1 MTRNTQALTVAFMLI
16 AGALPLG
23 HQATATEFS
32 AGQQAVESNAQNG
45 KFSFVLFYRSNDSAT
60 QSMQQVLQSTLA
72 SRQDAAIVAVQISD
86 NREQALISKFDATRI
101 PMPAVAVLAPNGAIA
116 SVFPQRVTPQHL
128 TAAIVSP
135 AQANCLKALQEQ
147 KIVLLCAHP
156 EGQRVVPAGVTQFQN
171 DALFKKRTEVVTV
184 NANDPA
190 EARFLQ
196 QLRIRTDQPSP
207 VVAFMAPPGV
217 MLGLYNENVTHN
229 ILAQKLAAAGK
240 CCDDDNCKHHKA
252 AGGAQSPRR

>member
-1 MTRNTQALTVAFMLI
+1 MTRNTQVLTVAFMLI
-16 AGALPLG
+16 AGALPLS
-23 HQATATEFS
+23 HQATAAELS
-32 AGQQAVESNAQNG
+32 AAQQAVESNAKDG
-45 KFSFVLFYRSNDSAT
+45 KFSFILFYRSNDAAT

-72 SRQDAAIVAVQISD
+72 NRQDAAMVPVQISD
-86 NREQALISKFDATRI
+86 NRERTLISQFDATRI

-116 SVFPQRVTPQHL
+116 GVFPQRVTPQHL
-128 TAAIVSP
+128 LAAIVSP
-135 AQANCLKALQEQ
+135 AQADCLKALQEQ

-156 EGQRVVPAGVTQFQN
+156 EGRKVVPAGVTQFQN

-196 QLRIRTDQPSP
+196 QLRIRTDQPTST
-207 VVAFMAPPGV
+207 VAFMAPPGV
-217 MLGLYNENVTHN
+217 MLGLYNENVTHD

-240 CCDDDNCKHHKA
+240 CCEDENCRHHKA
-252 AGGAQSPRR
+252 AGGTQAPRR

>member
-1 MTRNTQALTVAFMLI
+1 MTKNTQTLTLAFMLI
-16 AGALPLG
+16 AGALPLN
-23 HQATATEFS
+23 HQAAAAELS

-45 KFSFVLFYRSNDSAT
+45 KFSFVLFYRSKDSAT

-72 SRQDAAIVAVQISD
+72 NRKDASIVSVQISD
-86 NREQALISKFDATRI
+86 NREQALIDQFDATRI

-135 AQANCLKALQEQ
+135 TQAECLKALQDQ

-156 EGQRVVPAGVTQFQN
+156 EEEKAVPAGVTQFQN
-171 DALFKKRTEVVTV
+171 DALFKDRTQVVTV
-184 NANDPA
+184 KANDPA

-196 QLRIRTDQPSP
+196 QLRVRTDHPTSI
-207 VVAFMAPPGV
+207 VAFMAPPGI
-217 MLGLYNENVTHN
+217 MLGLYNENVTHS
-229 ILAQKLAAAGK
+229 ILAQRLAAAGQ
-240 CCDDDNCKHHKA
+240 CCDDTNCKHHKSA
-252 AGGAQSPRR
+252 SGKQAPRR

>member
-1 MTRNTQALTVAFMLI
+1 MTKNTQAFAFAFMLI
-16 AGALPLG
+16 AGALPLS
-23 HQATATEFS
+23 HQATAAELS
-32 AGQQAVESNAQNG
+32 AGQQAVATNTQNG

-72 SRQDAAIVAVQISD
+72 NRKDAAIVPVQISD

-135 AQANCLKALQEQ
+135 AQAECLKALQDQ
-147 KIVLLCAHP
+147 KVVLLCAYP
-156 EGQRVVPAGVTQFQN
+156 AGKNAVPAGVNQFQK
-171 DALFKKRTEVVTV
+171 DALFKARTQVVTV
-184 NANDPA
+184 STSDPA

-196 QLRIRTDQPSP
+196 QLRVRTDQPTSQ
-207 VVAFMAPPGV
+207 VAFMAPPGV
-217 MLGLYNENVTHN
+217 MLGIYNENVTHN
-229 ILAQKLAAAGK
+229 VLAQTLAAAGK
-240 CCDDDNCKHHKA
+240 CCEDENCKHHKA
-252 AGGAQSPRR
+252 ASGAQAPRR